1 MEKHVLNEHLPKLIR
16 ELSLPNNLEDL
27 EHL

>member
-1 MEKHVLNEHLPKLIR
+1 MGKYILNEHLTKLIR
-16 ELSLPNNLEDL
+16 ELSLPNSLQDL